1 MAPAIISPIRCGILN
16 LFRMI
21 GAKRIINRIS
31 EKSNTGLVRGKVSS
45 NRFSSIIGG
54 MNELNT
60 FLSLK
65 TKHWNK

>member
-1 MAPAIISPIRCGILN
+1 LGPIIAPAMISPIRCGILN

-45 NRFSSIIGG
+45 N
-54 MNELNT
+54 MLVA
-60 FLSLK
+60 SLVISF
-65 TKHWNK
+65 N